1 MLLKNQNPD
10 GTMKLK
16 NAPPKV
22 EEKKEETPK
31 KRRVKKN
38 G

>member
-1 MLLKNQNPD
+1 MRLKNQNVNPD
-10 GTMKLK
+10 GSIRLK
-16 NAPPKV
+16 NDMK
-22 EEKKEETPK
+22 EKEVKKP

>member
-1 MLLKNQNPD
+1 MLKNQNPD
-10 GTMKLK
+10 GSIKLK

-22 EEKKEETPK
+22 EEKKEAPK

>member
-1 MLLKNQNPD
+1 MLKNQNPD
-10 GTMKLK
+10 GSIKLK
-16 NAPPKV
+16 NAPPK
-22 EEKKEETPK
+22 EKKEETPK